1 MIGINLENPGN
12 LQFLRVIGIRWQNL
26 HISASGGRV
35 APPLADMGC
44 FVLSSV
50 FPGCQKRIWKRAWKP
65 LKSVQSGAPLKV
77 CV

>member
-12 LQFLRVIGIRWQNL
+12 LLFLRVIGIRWQKSTY
-26 HISASGGRV
+26 IGKRREG

-65 LKSVQSGAPLKV
+65 LKSVHSGAPLKV

>member
-1 MIGINLENPGN
+1 M
-12 LQFLRVIGIRWQNL
+12 RQNYKK
-26 HISASGGRV
+26 IIDSAKNIYGKRREG

-50 FPGCQKRIWKRAWKP
+50 FPVCQKRIWKRAWKP
-65 LKSVQSGAPLKV
+65 LKSVHSGAPLKV